1 MTSTPITK
9 GGDDKNN
16 KKQMERGDDK
26 GTNNKGRNQSDEG
39 RSQLP
44 PVENG
49 AQAVGKFLRILIL
62 M

>member
-1 MTSTPITK
+1 MIKTTK
-9 GGDDKNN
+9 N
-16 KKQMERGDDK
+16 KWSRGDDK
-26 GTNNKGRNQSDEG
+26 GTNYKGRNQSDEG
-39 RSQLP
+39 CSQLP